1 MVGSHFLLFFLL
13 AVAVWRTMACGGGF
27 FFLLFAVRR
36 RTTMFSF
43 LPSANGEP
51 FSTPSAPVAASLGLR
66 HFFTLCAR
74 KKYTTNVF
82 GVHPNKWRTSKA
94 YLPSKM
100 LPCDLCR
107 APGAKKHL
115 AKLLTSEKTHGK
127 AINVCFSVLCRA
139 FYDAR

>member
-1 MVGSHFLLFFLL
+1 LL
-13 AVAVWRTMACGGGF
+13 AVVDDGLRWWGFYF
-27 FFLLFAVRR
+27 FFLLLFAVRG

-43 LPSANGEP
+43 LTSANARRTILHAVSSGRCL
-51 FSTPSAPVAASLGLR
+51 LGLR

-74 KKYTTNVF
+74 KQYTTNVF